1 MSIQDKNLKCPKCGA
16 WALHP
21 FLDNPGTHDRRV
33 LIYQN
38 RRPGKHQCL
47 VCSGYYQPTTFE
59 CTWKQHDESL
69 GWFDAE
75 EPEEPEEPEDA
86 SEGVLTDMQ
95 TLIFEWLS
103 QFIPA
108 EDAQEMATQVTARPK
123 ILNAMIETI
132 KEEENETR

>member
-21 FLDNPGTHDRRV
+21 FLKIPGTDQPRV

-38 RRPGKHQCL
+38 RRPGVHQCL
-47 VCSGYYQPTTFE
+47 VCSGYYRPVTFDDAWE
-59 CTWKQHDESL
+59 NHDESL

-75 EPEEPEEPEDA
+75 EPEDA
-86 SEGVLTDMQ
+86 EGDAAEGILTDMQ
-95 TLIFEWLS
+95 TLVFRWFS

-108 EDAQEMATQVTARPK
+108 EDAQEVTSQIMSRRK
-123 ILNAMIETI
+123 LLNATIDMIR
-132 KEEENETR
+132 EEDETR

>member
-75 EPEEPEEPEDA
+75 EPEEHA
-86 SEGVLTDMQ
+86 AEGILTDMQ
-95 TLIFEWLS
+95 TLVFRWFS

-108 EDAQEMATQVTARPK
+108 EDAQEVTSQIMSRRK
-123 ILNAMIETI
+123 LLNATIDMIREEDETH
-132 KEEENETR
+132 